1 MNTKFL
7 VIQRLIQR
15 VINRLL
21 PSERAIERL
30 RRVEPINNSLQ
41 FEYKRT
47 CCKRSCQQVAN
58 RLKPD
63 SQPID
68 RDVHNTISF
77 SRWNIQNIAFNLI
90 NRLKIEK
97 TKFMKKINLSVSF
110 LFDTLRIY
118 GEASIQPRNGFLYKR
133 GSLKCE
139 RK

>member
-7 VIQRLIQR
+7 EIQRLIQR

-21 PSERAIERL
+21 PSERAFERL

-97 TKFMKKINLSVSF
+97 PKFMKKINLSVSF
-110 LFDTLRIY
+110 LFDTLRGWVQVFRLINFKNSNWGTDTY
-118 GEASIQPRNGFLYKR
+118 PTI
-133 GSLKCE
+133 
-139 RK
+139 

>member
-21 PSERAIERL
+21 PSERAFERL

-77 SRWNIQNIAFNLI
+77 SRWNIQNTAFNLI

-97 TKFMKKINLSVSF
+97 PKFMKKINLSVSF
-110 LFDTLRIY
+110 LFDTLRTIN
-118 GEASIQPRNGFLYKR
+118 QKKR
-133 GSLKCE
+133 HINKMN
-139 RK
+139 

>member
-110 LFDTLRIY
+110 LFDTLRMCNL
-118 GEASIQPRNGFLYKR
+118 QK
-133 GSLKCE
+133 
-139 RK
+139 

>member
-7 VIQRLIQR
+7 EIQRLIQR

-21 PSERAIERL
+21 PSERAFERL

-97 TKFMKKINLSVSF
+97 PKFMKKINLSVSF
-110 LFDTLRIY
+110 LFDTLRCTSFGAFSRTTGI
-118 GEASIQPRNGFLYKR
+118 
-133 GSLKCE
+133 
-139 RK
+139 

>member
-21 PSERAIERL
+21 PSERAFERL

-47 CCKRSCQQVAN
+47 CCKRYCQQVAN

-97 TKFMKKINLSVSF
+97 PKFMKKMNLSVSF
-110 LFDTLRIY
+110 LFDTLRIW
-118 GEASIQPRNGFLYKR
+118 KR
-133 GSLKCE
+133 DMAGTLPQTQYPTNNKE
-139 RK
+139 